1 LSTAL
6 VTGAIERIHGVA
18 MALKREGF
26 NALAWEGPTPG
37 AADGL
42 PRRSVDCYVQ
52 LAGSFAPARSAQG
65 AEGATLIHRVDT
77 VASLSPLLAL
87 DAAVLLVADERGW
100 DPARRR
106 TLHVLAGAAVA
117 ERVGSDARV
126 VVVDSGEA
134 GEIAAAAR
142 RELDQARAAS
152 LADLAPGLG
161 YAQWRDEVL
170 SLTSGTEPTYFA
182 WRRPDGVRR
191 VAVLRRSVLSPLPG
205 ADDGA
210 HGLARAILID
220 ALGPS
225 GASGAGALQSWLEAL
240 ADDFLE
246 EVIGP
251 RPTEAFELPMHEIAA
266 WIGRRG
272 LLDGTEI

>member
-6 VTGAIERIHGVA
+6 VTGTIERIHAVA

-26 NALAWEGPTPG
+26 DPLVWEAPTPG
-37 AADGL
+37 AAEGL

-52 LAGSFAPARSAQG
+52 LAGGFAPARSAQG
-65 AEGATLIHRVDT
+65 AEGAALIRRVDA
-77 VASLSPLLAL
+77 VAGLSPLLAL
-87 DAAVLLVADERGW
+87 DSAIVLVADEGGW

-106 TLHVLAGAAVA
+106 TLHVLAGAAIA

-134 GEIAAAAR
+134 GAIAAAAR
-142 RELDQARAAS
+142 RELDQARAGS

-161 YAQWRDEVL
+161 YAQWRDEVI

-191 VAVLRRSVLSPLPG
+191 VAVLRRSVLSPLSG

-220 ALGPS
+220 ALGPA
-225 GASGAGALQSWLEAL
+225 GASGAGALQHWLEAL

-251 RPTEAFELPMHEIAA
+251 LPTEAFELSIHEVSA
-266 WIGRRG
+266 WMGRRG
-272 LLDGTEI
+272 LLDGT